1 MKIAVVGLGGT
12 GSAALRFLARSGHN
26 AIGYEQFHIGHE
38 HGSSHGESRI
48 IRYTY
53 PDVLFTQMMSDA
65 YELWFELEKEA
76 EEQLL
81 VQCGGLY
88 FGANNDPNILATER
102 ALIEANLPFERLN
115 AEQVKEK
122 HPAFHLYAN
131 ETAIYQKDSGFLRAT
146 RCVEANIRLA
156 KKYGAIV
163 HENTKVQEVYTKN
176 DKTFIQSSL
185 GEEEYDRVIVTAG
198 PWMSSLFKSLN
209 LPLVPTRQ
217 QIVYLNINDHDEY
230 FQANGTFPVWI
241 DTTDNLYGFPS
252 DGQISGIKLA
262 FHHCGSVIS
271 DLDAER
277 APVDENYIK
286 EICCYAKK
294 RFPNLGSNVTHSQ
307 TCVYTNTP
315 NEDFIIDR
323 VTNQPNVFLVSGC
336 SGHGFKFT
344 VFDSNRIQFDFQ
356 CLLILICFVFS
367 WLLIYLT
374 TNDELCKAIFIQ
386 NCLISTWTIIY
397 SIRMILSHSSKYR
410 FAFMIFQCTVTIING
425 SAMLMMLFYEDFG
438 LCLLLVFS
446 LFLSKSIFIAGPT
459 LCPQTCSFIE
469 WLLIS
474 MGCSGFF
481 LSINLHWWSHFED
494 IINRPIY
501 TLDYVVVCECL
512 LLFGMIVSILQIMPW
527 SKIISTTTQFYISLI
542 TIFLC
547 VFLPQAYFFLNQN
560 PFTWLFNY
568 ILNKSHR
575 VYLLLFWLIISLVSL
590 LIVNLHLKFTTN
602 FNIKHEKTIIRK
614 YFHFLAIIVYT
625 SGIVFD
631 TNLLIMCSIA
641 FIVLLLL
648 LECMK
653 IKNIPP
659 LGNIIRHA
667 WNMYEDEKDTGSMM
681 VSHLFL
687 IIGLSYPV
695 WLADDNRRLA
705 QLSGIISVGI
715 GDSIASIVGSKIG
728 THKWPGTKRTLE
740 GSLAGLIVQFIF
752 IGCMWY
758 FST

>member
-12 GSAALRFLARSGHN
+12 GSAALRFLACSGHN
-26 AIGYEQFHIGHE
+26 AIGYERFHIGHE

-88 FGANNDPNILATER
+88 FGDNNDPNILATEH
-102 ALIEANLPFERLN
+102 ALIETNLPYERLN

-122 HPAFHLYAN
+122 HPAFHLYPN
-131 ETAIYQKDSGFLRAT
+131 ETALYQKDSGFLRAT

-163 HENTKVQEVYTKN
+163 HENTKVSEIYTKN
-176 DKTFIQSSL
+176 GKTFIQSSL

-217 QIVYLNINDHDEY
+217 QVVYLNINDHDEY
-230 FQANGTFPVWI
+230 FKANGTFPVWI

-252 DGQISGIKLA
+252 DGQIIGIKLA
-262 FHHCGSVIS
+262 FHHRGEVIY

-277 APVDENYIK
+277 APVDENYIQ
-286 EICCYAKK
+286 EIRRYAKK
-294 RFPNLGSNVTHSQ
+294 RFLNLGSNVTYGQ
-307 TCVYTNTP
+307 TCVYTNTS
-315 NEDFIIDR
+315 NGDFIIDR
-323 VTNQPNVFLVSGC
+323 ATNQPNVFLVSGC

-344 VFDSNRIQFDFQ
+344 V
-356 CLLILICFVFS
+356 LLGKIISMMATDDNGYKRNLDRFKI
-367 WLLIYLT
+367 
-374 TNDELCKAIFIQ
+374 NELCKAIFIQ
-386 NCLISTWTIIY
+386 NSLISTWTIIY
-397 SIRMILSHSSKYR
+397 SIRIILPYSPKYS
-410 FAFMIFQCTVTIING
+410 FAFMIFQCTVTILNG

-438 LCLLLVFS
+438 LCLLLVLS

-459 LCPQTCSFIE
+459 LCPKTCSFLE

-494 IINRPIY
+494 VINRPIY

-512 LLFGMIVSILQIMPW
+512 LLFGMIVSILQIIPW
-527 SKIISTTTQFYISLI
+527 SKAITTTTQFYISLI
-542 TIFLC
+542 TIFSS
-547 VFLPQAYFFLNQN
+547 VFLPQAYFFLNEN
-560 PFTWLFNY
+560 PFIWLFNY
-568 ILNKSHR
+568 ILNKAHR
-575 VYLLLFWLIISLVSL
+575 VYLLLFWLIISLFSL
-590 LIVNLHLKFTTN
+590 LIVNLHLKFTKN
-602 FNIKHEKTIIRK
+602 LNIKHEKTIIRK

-625 SGIVFD
+625 SGILFD
-631 TNLLIMCSIA
+631 TNLLIMCSVA

-653 IKNIPP
+653 IRNIAP
-659 LGNIIRHA
+659 LGNLIRNA

-705 QLSGIISVGI
+705 QLSGIISVGV
-715 GDSIASIVGSKIG
+715 GDSIASIVGSKLG

-740 GSLAGLIVQFIF
+740 GSLAGLFAQFIF
-752 IGCMWY
+752 IASMWY
-758 FST
+758 FGT